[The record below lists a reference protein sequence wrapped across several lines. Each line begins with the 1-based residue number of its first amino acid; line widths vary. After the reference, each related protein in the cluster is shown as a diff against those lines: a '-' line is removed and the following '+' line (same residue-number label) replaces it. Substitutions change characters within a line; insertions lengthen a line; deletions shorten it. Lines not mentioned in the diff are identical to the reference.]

1 MKSHKNIVIYY
12 IVYVTIKDSKNIKN
26 NIVKPLYVIIDK
38 VNGYFE
44 EINGKKYLTLLHAN
58 ESQEKIKR
66 HEELWSKIRYLV
78 RLITKNSD
86 HYDGKYLKIKFNWD
100 HKLPPNKTI
109 ELLELAVR
117 AVFHENNKRYFQVFL
132 DECLYKLWVI

>member
-12 IVYVTIKDSKNIKN
+12 IGYVTIKDSKNIKN
-26 NIVKPLYVIIDK
+26 NSVNPLYVIIDK

-44 EINGKKYLTLLHAN
+44 EINGKKYLTLVYAK

-78 RLITKNSD
+78 RLITKNLD

-109 ELLELAVR
+109 ELLELDVR
-117 AVFHENNKRYFQVFL
+117 AVSHENIKLFPSFL
-132 DECLYKLWVI
+132 RWMSI

>member
-12 IVYVTIKDSKNIKN
+12 IGYVTIKDSKNIKIN
-26 NIVKPLYVIIDK
+26 SVNPLYVIIDK

-44 EINGKKYLTLLHAN
+44 EINGKKYLTLVYAK

-78 RLITKNSD
+78 RLITKNLD

-117 AVFHENNKRYFQVFL
+117 AVSHENIKLFPSFL
-132 DECLYKLWVI
+132 RWMSI